1 MGLGWRVGAGR
12 GSTEL
17 TSVWMHLRG
26 RVETETDRH
35 VCVCNYRR
43 VRTACVHSRSPSS
56 GGREA
61 QAQGW
66 PSPSP
71 WPLRPALPGE
81 AVGSLWKRL
90 TPGLGRGP
98 AAACDPKDEERAQ
111 KAQHGARPADTGA

>member
-1 MGLGWRVGAGR
+1 
-12 GSTEL
+12 
-17 TSVWMHLRG
+17 MHLRG

-43 VRTACVHSRSPSS
+43 VRTACVHTQSPSS

-66 PSPSP
+66 PSPIP

-81 AVGSLWKRL
+81 AVAVLLSLSL
-90 TPGLGRGP
+90 SPPQSENPSAIPGETHY
-98 AAACDPKDEERAQ
+98 KEEER
-111 KAQHGARPADTGA
+111 DL